1 MTGTYMRNIIQRVNI
16 LLEERCIKE
25 GFVFID
31 NSDITV
37 AHLSKDGLHPN
48 FYGFTILKMNILKC
62 FPDFNPYICDFLGTY
77 ENALY

>member
-48 FYGFTILKMNILKC
+48 FYGFTILKMNILKS
-62 FPDFNPYICDFLGTY
+62 FPNFNPYICDFLGTY